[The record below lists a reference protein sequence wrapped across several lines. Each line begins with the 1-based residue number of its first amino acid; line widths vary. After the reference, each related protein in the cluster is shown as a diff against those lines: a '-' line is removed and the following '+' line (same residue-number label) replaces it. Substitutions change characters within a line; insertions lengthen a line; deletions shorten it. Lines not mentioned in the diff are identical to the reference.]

1 MSKTNHRD
9 GTKARQDFPSGYRL
23 LKGSLKHESHLVSR
37 RASSKFAK
45 DVCEGTTDALNTP
58 PVQNRHYGNP
68 WHWD

>member
-9 GTKARQDFPSGYRL
+9 GTKARQDFPSGYRF
-23 LKGSLKHESHLVSR
+23 LKGSLKHESHIIR
-37 RASSKFAK
+37 RRTTFKFIAGVHK
-45 DVCEGTTDALNTP
+45 GTTEALNAP